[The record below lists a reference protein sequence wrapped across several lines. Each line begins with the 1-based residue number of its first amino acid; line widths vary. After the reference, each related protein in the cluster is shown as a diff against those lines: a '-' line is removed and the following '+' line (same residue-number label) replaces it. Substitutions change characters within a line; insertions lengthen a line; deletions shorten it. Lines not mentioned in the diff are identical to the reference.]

1 MTPLTPPTGFYVDL
15 TRDFRRDGMLA
26 PSLKHVQTQVVN
38 AGRAANPSYS
48 ESHLYCRTEKRISAY
63 G

>member
-1 MTPLTPPTGFYVDL
+1 MTLLIPNRRFYVDL
-15 TRDFRRDGMLA
+15 TRDFRTDGMLA
-26 PSLKHVQTQVVN
+26 RGLKHVQTQVVN
-38 AGRAANPSYS
+38 AGRADNPPCN